1 MERYR
6 QVLKKTYLP
15 YIILIPF
22 TILVIVYCIIEIKSV
37 GQDLDTLF
45 LECFFWGL
53 LLLTAFLT
61 WLNFF
66 IYSRRLKKIKEE
78 LPDIKEQLENCSLSF
93 NDTHFFLNEYFVS
106 FEIPMAVRYEDISSV
121 VPIPI
126 IWHHKGREYDKS
138 YIELKLKNGKKW
150 RIRKFTEN
158 RLFVSQKKFNEENR
172 KVFSEV
178 AKQMKKFCR
187 HTQFIGY

>member
-6 QVLKKTYLP
+6 QVLKKSYLP

-66 IYSRRLKKIKEE
+66 IYSRRLKRIKEE

-106 FEIPMAVRYEDISSV
+106 FEIPMAVRYA
-121 VPIPI
+121 PQMAYCRKFIPI
-126 IWHHKGREYDKS
+126 NLAVSVLFCIKMNFERLNHTNLRNILGFSLSLRDY
-138 YIELKLKNGKKW
+138 LL
-150 RIRKFTEN
+150 RCFTT
-158 RLFVSQKKFNEENR
+158 R
-172 KVFSEV
+172 
-178 AKQMKKFCR
+178 
-187 HTQFIGY
+187 